1 MITVCIQRGL
11 AGLALGRAIAPGQ
24 RAKAAQLVEDR
35 TEALDRQVAVLRRL
49 RDCVHDPDNTSGSV
63 LLDLR
68 TLGDAQPALCSLG
81 VARIPGAVP
90 PGTSLEA
97 RMAPGI
103 ILLVLIATLLAFSV
117 FRVRRKMGMGGATG
131 RMWTVAIIGIAL
143 GLLVLW
149 VFQTQN

>member
-1 MITVCIQRGL
+1 
-11 AGLALGRAIAPGQ
+11 
-24 RAKAAQLVEDR
+24 
-35 TEALDRQVAVLRRL
+35 
-49 RDCVHDPDNTSGSV
+49 
-63 LLDLR
+63 
-68 TLGDAQPALCSLG
+68 

-90 PGTSLEA
+90 PGTNLEA
-97 RMAPGI
+97 GMAPGI